1 VGEEEDRITEG
12 THKSQ
17 LRDWLK
23 LYDKWKLEQKNRLTG
38 LKRR

>member
-23 LYDKWKLEQKNRLTG
+23 LYDKWKLEQKKSTFRV
-38 LKRR
+38 